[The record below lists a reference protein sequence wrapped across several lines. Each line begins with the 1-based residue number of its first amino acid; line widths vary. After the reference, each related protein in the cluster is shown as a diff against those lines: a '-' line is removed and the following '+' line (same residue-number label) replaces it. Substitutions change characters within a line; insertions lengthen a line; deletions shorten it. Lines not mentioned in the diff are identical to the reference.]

1 MYDIK
6 LWRHIFKLDPAKS
19 ISDEDLM
26 KICESGT
33 DAIIIGGTDNVTE
46 DNVLNL
52 MSRIRRYPLPCAL
65 EMSNIDCVVPGFD
78 FYFVPS
84 VLNSNNV
91 DYHNGL
97 LQKAVKEYG
106 FMMNFDEIFLEGYVV
121 MNAHSKVAQLTGAR
135 TNLDKE
141 DLISYARIVD
151 KLYHLPIFYLE
162 YSGKY
167 GNVDEVRTV
176 KEHLENAQLIYGG
189 GIDNLEKAKEMA
201 EYADTIVVG
210 NAIYDNLKKALQTV
224 KVKQ

>member
-6 LWRHIFKLDPAKS
+6 LWKHVFKLDPAKS
-19 ISDEDLM
+19 ITDEDLM
-26 KICESGT
+26 MVCESGT

-52 MSRIRRYPLPCAL
+52 MSRVRRYPLPCAL
-65 EMSNIDCVVPGFD
+65 EISNIESVVPGFD

-84 VLNSNNV
+84 VLNSNKV
-91 DYHNGL
+91 DYHNGI
-97 LQKAVKEYG
+97 LQQAIKKYG
-106 FMMNFDEIFLEGYVV
+106 YMMDFDEIFLEAYVV
-121 MNAHSKVAQLTGAR
+121 MNEDSKVAKLTEAR
-135 TNLDKE
+135 TQLDIE

-151 KLYHLPIFYLE
+151 KLYHMPIFYLE

-167 GNVDEVRTV
+167 GNVDEVKEV

-189 GIDNLEKAKEMA
+189 GINNKEKAKEMA
-201 EYADTIVVG
+201 EFADTIVVG
-210 NAIYDNLKKALQTV
+210 NIIYKDLKKALQTV

>member
-6 LWRHIFKLDPAKS
+6 LWRHVFKLDPAKS

-26 KICESGT
+26 RICESGT
-33 DAIIIGGTDNVTE
+33 DAIIIGGTDDVTE

-65 EMSNIDCVVPGFD
+65 EISNKESVVPGFD

-84 VLNSNNV
+84 VLNSDKV
-91 DYHNGL
+91 EYHNGI
-97 LQKAVKEYG
+97 LQEAVKAYG
-106 FMMNFDEIFLEGYVV
+106 YMMDFDEIFLEGYIV
-121 MNAHSKVAQLTGAR
+121 MNEESKVATLTNAR
-135 TNLDKE
+135 TDLDRE
-141 DLISYARIVD
+141 DLISYARIID

-167 GNVDEVRTV
+167 GNVEEVKDI
-176 KEHLENAQLIYGG
+176 KEHLEHAQLFYGG
-189 GIDNLEKAKEMA
+189 GIDSIDKAEEMA

-210 NAIYDNLKKALQTV
+210 NIIYDDLKRALQTV

>member
-6 LWRHIFKLDPAKS
+6 LWRHVFKLDPAKS

-26 KICESGT
+26 KVCESGT

-65 EMSNIDCVVPGFD
+65 EISNKESVVPGFD

-84 VLNSNNV
+84 VLNSADV
-91 DYHNGL
+91 KYHNGIL
-97 LQKAVKEYG
+97 HDALNEYG
-106 FMMNFDEIFLEGYVV
+106 YMMNFDEIFLEGYVV
-121 MNAHSKVAQLTGAR
+121 MNEDSKVAKLTNAN
-135 TNLDKE
+135 T
-141 DLISYARIVD
+141 DLNITDLESYALMVD
-151 KLYHLPIFYLE
+151 KLYKLPIFYLE

-167 GNVDEVRTV
+167 GNPEEV
-176 KEHLENAQLIYGG
+176 KAIKHNLEQAQLIYGG
-189 GIDNLEKAKEMA
+189 GISDLNTAREMS
-201 EYADTIVVG
+201 EHADTIVVG
-210 NAIYDNLKKALQTV
+210 NLIYENLKQALQTT

>member
-6 LWRHIFKLDPAKS
+6 LWRHVFKLDPAKS
-19 ISDEDLM
+19 ISDDDLM
-26 KICESGT
+26 KVCESGT

-65 EMSNIDCVVPGFD
+65 EISNMESVVPGFD

-91 DYHNGL
+91 KYHNGIL
-97 LQKAVKEYG
+97 HQSVKEYG
-106 FMMNFDEIFLEGYVV
+106 YMMNFDEIFLEGYIV
-121 MNAHSKVAQLTGAR
+121 MNEDSKVAKLTEAQ
-135 TNLDKE
+135 TKLDVE
-141 DLISYARIVD
+141 DLISYARMVD

-167 GNVDEVRTV
+167 GSPDELQAI
-176 KEHLENAQLIYGG
+176 KEHLEHAQLFYGG
-189 GIDNLEKAKEMA
+189 GINSLNSAKEMA
-201 EYADTIVVG
+201 EHADTIVVG
-210 NAIYDNLKKALQTV
+210 NIIYEDLKKALQTV

>member
-6 LWRHIFKLDPAKS
+6 LWRHVFKLDPAKS
-19 ISDEDLM
+19 ITDEDLM
-26 KICESGT
+26 KVCESGT
-33 DAIIIGGTDNVTE
+33 DAIVIGGTDDVTE

-65 EMSNIDCVVPGFD
+65 EISNIESVVPGFD

-91 DYHNGL
+91 NYHNGL
-97 LQKAVKEYG
+97 LQQAVKKYG
-106 FMMNFDEIFLEGYVV
+106 YMMDFDEIFLEGYVV
-121 MNAHSKVAQLTGAR
+121 MNEKSKVAQLTEAR
-135 TNLDKE
+135 TDLDVE
-141 DLISYARIVD
+141 DLISYARMVD

-162 YSGKY
+162 YSGTY
-167 GNVDEVRTV
+167 GDVEELKEV
-176 KEHLENAQLIYGG
+176 KEHLEHAQLIYGG
-189 GIDNLEKAKEMA
+189 GINNLEKAKEMA

-210 NAIYDNLKKALQTV
+210 NVIYEDLKQALQTV

>member
-1 MYDIK
+1 MYDIN
-6 LWRHIFKLDPAKS
+6 LWSHVFKLDPAKS

-65 EMSNIDCVVPGFD
+65 EISNIESVVPGFD

-106 FMMNFDEIFLEGYVV
+106 YMMDFDEIFLEGYVV
-121 MNAHSKVAQLTGAR
+121 MNEDSKVAQLTGAN
-135 TNLDKE
+135 TDLDEE
-141 DLISYARIVD
+141 DLISYARMVD

-162 YSGKY
+162 YSGQYRK
-167 GNVDEVRTV
+167 VEEVKAV

-201 EYADTIVVG
+201 EYADIIVVG
-210 NAIYDNLKKALQTV
+210 NAIYEDLKKALQTV